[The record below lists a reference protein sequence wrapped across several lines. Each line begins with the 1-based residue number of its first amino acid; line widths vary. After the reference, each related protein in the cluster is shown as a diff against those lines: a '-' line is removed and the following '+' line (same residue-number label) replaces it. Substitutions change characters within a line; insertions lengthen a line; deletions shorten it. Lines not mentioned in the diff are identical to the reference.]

1 MKCKYLYNFFIITIL
16 FLYSCNNTTNYEV
29 TSRLRAPAYPLISI
43 DPYTNAWSFGD
54 KLYGQSVT
62 HWTGKPFRLVGAL
75 RVNGSTYRFMGTD
88 NVRTK
93 PLAGMSSCGD
103 WEGKYTFD
111 TPASGWEQPGFN
123 DSAWKTG
130 FAAFG
135 QVKYEEQ
142 IKTPWTTNDI
152 WVRRSVMLEEDL
164 AGKNIYLEYSHD
176 DDVDI
181 YINGI
186 EVVNSG
192 NQCANNVQLR
202 LPDNVVKTLVKGR
215 NIISAHCHN
224 LLGDSYLDF
233 GLNIEIPVSCDMMR
247 NAEQKSVEVL
257 PTQTIYTFVCGPVD
271 LKLTF
276 TAPLLMHNLDLLSR
290 PVNYIGYEVRSNDSQ
305 LHSVEIYLEA
315 GAQWALNLPS
325 QETETE
331 MFEKDDL
338 LVLKTGSKSQDIL
351 GKSGDDLR
359 IDWGYFYLAGSNKKN
374 TSGAFGDNSLRT
386 AFCETG
392 SVGNDTLSTE
402 NHGVKTLALSRD
414 LGRVKNPENGFFM
427 IGYDDIYSIKYFGE
441 RLRPYWNRKG
451 NKDIVSLLLTSSK
464 EYEKIKKACN
474 TFDME
479 LMHKAERSGG
489 KKYAELCALAYR
501 QTISAHKLV
510 EAPNGELL
518 FLSKENN
525 SRGAISTV
533 DVSFPSAPLFLL
545 YNVELA
551 KGQLNPIFYYSEQG
565 GWDQDFAPHDV
576 GLYPIV
582 NGQYSEL
589 NMPVEESAN
598 MLILTAAIA
607 TMEGNADYAGKHWN
621 VLTRWAE
628 YLEKKGLDP
637 EKQRYT
643 DAFAGFSEHN
653 TNLSVKAIIALASY
667 GRLADMLG
675 KNQVSQKYSRLAR
688 SMAQKWMKMADDG
701 DHYRLAFDQQGTW
714 SQKYNLVWDKVMR
727 MNIFPHEV
735 AEKEIA
741 FYLDQQKQYGLPL
754 DSQHKYTKADWIVWS
769 ATLSPDMESFQ
780 RFIEPLYA
788 FVNET
793 VDRVPMSDWY
803 WTDRPIHAG
812 FQARPVVGGFFIKMM
827 EDKLVSKIH

>member
-1 MKCKYLYNFFIITIL
+1 MEN
-16 FLYSCNNTTNYEV
+16 
-29 TSRLRAPAYPLISI
+29 
-43 DPYTNAWSFGD
+43 
-54 KLYGQSVT
+54 
-62 HWTGKPFRLVGAL
+62 GK
-75 RVNGSTYRFMGTD
+75 
-88 NVRTK
+88 
-93 PLAGMSSCGD
+93 
-103 WEGKYTFD
+103 
-111 TPASGWEQPGFN
+111 
-123 DSAWKTG
+123 
-130 FAAFG
+130 
-135 QVKYEEQ
+135 
-142 IKTPWTTNDI
+142 
-152 WVRRSVMLEEDL
+152 
-164 AGKNIYLEYSHD
+164 
-176 DDVDI
+176 
-181 YINGI
+181 
-186 EVVNSG
+186 
-192 NQCANNVQLR
+192 
-202 LPDNVVKTLVKGR
+202 
-215 NIISAHCHN
+215 
-224 LLGDSYLDF
+224 
-233 GLNIEIPVSCDMMR
+233 
-247 NAEQKSVEVL
+247 
-257 PTQTIYTFVCGPVD
+257 
-271 LKLTF
+271 
-276 TAPLLMHNLDLLSR
+276 
-290 PVNYIGYEVRSNDSQ
+290 
-305 LHSVEIYLEA
+305 
-315 GAQWALNLPS
+315 
-325 QETETE
+325 
-331 MFEKDDL
+331 
-338 LVLKTGSKSQDIL
+338 
-351 GKSGDDLR
+351 
-359 IDWGYFYLAGSNKKN
+359 
-374 TSGAFGDNSLRT
+374 
-386 AFCETG
+386 
-392 SVGNDTLSTE
+392 
-402 NHGVKTLALSRD
+402 VKTLALSRD
-414 LGRVKNPENGFFM
+414 LGRVKQPENGFFI
-427 IGYDDIYSIKYFGE
+427 IGYDDIYSIEYFGN

-451 NKDIVSLLLTSSK
+451 NKDIVALLSKSNK
-464 EYEKIKKACN
+464 EYKKIKKACDV
-474 TFDME
+474 FDAD
-479 LMHKAERSGG
+479 LMSKAERSGG

-510 EAPNGELL
+510 ESPDGELL

-525 SRGAISTV
+525 SQGAIATV